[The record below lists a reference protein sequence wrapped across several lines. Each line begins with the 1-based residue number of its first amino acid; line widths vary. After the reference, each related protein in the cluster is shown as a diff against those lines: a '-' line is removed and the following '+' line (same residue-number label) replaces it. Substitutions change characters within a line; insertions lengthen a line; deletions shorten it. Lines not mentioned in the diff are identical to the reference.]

1 MKEIL
6 PGVYHWKTFHE
17 GIQAYVHSYYLEATT
32 PAVLIDPRIPKEGLS
47 WFREHKTPAYIY
59 LTNRHHYRHSLQFAE
74 TFDCE
79 VWCHKA
85 GLHEFTHGE
94 KVTGFEHGI
103 ELPGKIKAL
112 EVGVLC
118 PEETAYHIPVSG
130 GILSIGDAIIRDE
143 RGRLAFVDDYLLG
156 DDPEAVKRGLR
167 KVFKGHLRRKFDHL
181 LFAHGK
187 PLIGEAKEKLRKFLE
202 PMEE

>member
-1 MKEIL
+1 M
-6 PGVYHWKTFHE
+6 
-17 GIQAYVHSYYLEATT
+17 
-32 PAVLIDPRIPKEGLS
+32 
-47 WFREHKTPAYIY
+47 
-59 LTNRHHYRHSLQFAE
+59 
-74 TFDCE
+74 
-79 VWCHKA
+79 
-85 GLHEFTHGE
+85 HEFTHSE

-143 RGRLAFVDDYLLG
+143 QGRLAFVDDYLLG
-156 DDPEAVKRGLR
+156 DDPEAVKRGLQ

-187 PLIGEAKEKLRKFLE
+187 PLIGDAKEKLRKFLE